1 MTPKP
6 LGLHGIE
13 VISTF
18 MNKILFLFFALL
30 LSGAAYAAT
39 EPPAENGLMSN
50 YELGAG
56 DKILITV
63 FREPDLTMEAK
74 LTDAGTIIF
83 PFLGEMNV
91 KGLTVGK
98 LKDKITQGLS
108 GRYLKDPSVS
118 VSVLAYREFFVNG
131 EVKQPG
137 AFPYLPG
144 LTVQKAISIAGGF
157 TERASQSSVQL
168 EREKDANRQGIE
180 VDMDAT
186 IAPGDVV
193 IVEESFF

>member
-1 MTPKP
+1 
-6 LGLHGIE
+6 
-13 VISTF
+13 
-18 MNKILFLFFALL
+18 MNKTLLLFLLALI
-30 LSGAAYAAT
+30 GTAGAAT
-39 EPPAENGLMSN
+39 EAAPDQGGLSH

-56 DKILITV
+56 DKVLITV
-63 FREPDLTMEAK
+63 FREPDLTVETK

-118 VSVLAYREFFVNG
+118 VSILEYREFFVNG
-131 EVKQPG
+131 EVNKPG
-137 AFPYLPG
+137 AYPYIPG

-168 EREKDANRQGIE
+168 EREKDKDHQAIE
-180 VDMDAT
+180 VKLDAP
-186 IAPGDVV
+186 IAPGDIL

>member
-1 MTPKP
+1 
-6 LGLHGIE
+6 
-13 VISTF
+13 
-18 MNKILFLFFALL
+18 MNKILLL
-30 LSGAAYAAT
+30 LFLLFLSSAAT
-39 EPPAENGLMSN
+39 ASAEPSVDNGLMSN

-91 KGLTVGK
+91 KSLTVGK

-118 VSVLAYREFFVNG
+118 VTVLEYREFFVNG
-131 EVKQPG
+131 EVKKPG
-137 AFPYLPG
+137 AFPFLPG

-168 EREKDANRQGIE
+168 EREKDAKRQGIE
-180 VDMDAT
+180 VELDAP

>member
-1 MTPKP
+1 
-6 LGLHGIE
+6 
-13 VISTF
+13 
-18 MNKILFLFFALL
+18 MNKYLVLFIVLL
-30 LSGAAYAAT
+30 ACFTFRANA
-39 EPPAENGLMSN
+39 EPVADNGLMSH

-63 FREPDLTMEAK
+63 FREPDLTLEAK

-108 GRYLKDPSVS
+108 GRYLKDPRVS
-118 VSVLAYREFFVNG
+118 VSVMEYREFFVNG

-137 AFPYLPG
+137 AYPYLPG

-157 TERASQSSVQL
+157 TDRASQSSVLL
-168 EREKDANRQGIE
+168 EREKDANRKGIDVE
-180 VDMDAT
+180 LDAP
-186 IAPGDVV
+186 IAPGDVI

>member
-1 MTPKP
+1 
-6 LGLHGIE
+6 
-13 VISTF
+13 
-18 MNKILFLFFALL
+18 MNRIIFLFIALT
-30 LSGAAYAAT
+30 LSVAAPANT
-39 EPPAENGLMSN
+39 EIDTENGVMSL

-63 FREPDLTMEAK
+63 FREPDLTVEAK

-83 PFLGEMNV
+83 PFLGEINV

-98 LKDKITQGLS
+98 LKDKITQGLM

-118 VSVLAYREFFVNG
+118 VSVMEYRQFFVNG
-131 EVKQPG
+131 EVNKPG
-137 AFPYLPG
+137 AYPYMPG

-157 TERASQSSVQL
+157 SERASQSSVQL
-168 EREKDANRQGIE
+168 EREKDPNSQSIE
-180 VDMDAT
+180 VKLDT
-186 IAPGDVV
+186 PIAPGDVV

>member
-1 MTPKP
+1 MATVFPA
-6 LGLHGIE
+6 
-13 VISTF
+13 
-18 MNKILFLFFALL
+18 FANAVPE
-30 LSGAAYAAT
+30 S
-39 EPPAENGLMSN
+39 ENALMSN

-56 DKILITV
+56 DKISISV
-63 FREPDLTMEAK
+63 FREPDLAVEAK

-98 LKDKITQGLS
+98 LKDKITQGLN
-108 GRYLKDPSVS
+108 GRYLKDPSVT
-118 VSVLAYREFFVNG
+118 VSVLEYREFFVNG
-131 EVKQPG
+131 EVNKPG

-157 TERASQSSVQL
+157 TERASQSSVIL
-168 EREKDANRQGIE
+168 EREKDENRKGVE
-180 VDMDAT
+180 VEMDAPL
-186 IAPGDVV
+186 APGDIV

>member
-1 MTPKP
+1 
-6 LGLHGIE
+6 
-13 VISTF
+13 
-18 MNKILFLFFALL
+18 MNKFLFLFFALF
-30 LSGAAYAAT
+30 LSINAWANT
-39 EPPAENGLMSN
+39 EQTGLMSN

-56 DKILITV
+56 DKIMITV
-63 FREPDLTMEAK
+63 FREPDLTLETK

-98 LKDKITQGLS
+98 LKDRIAQGLS
-108 GRYLKDPSVS
+108 GRYLKDPRVS
-118 VSVLAYREFFVNG
+118 VTVMAYREFFVNG
-131 EVKQPG
+131 EVKKPG

-168 EREKDANRQGIE
+168 EREKDPTRKGID
-180 VDMDAT
+180 VRLDAP
-186 IAPGDVV
+186 IAPGDVI

>member
-1 MTPKP
+1 
-6 LGLHGIE
+6 
-13 VISTF
+13 
-18 MNKILFLFFALL
+18 MNKILFLYFALL
-30 LSGAAYAAT
+30 ISGAANAAA
-39 EPPAENGLMSN
+39 EPPVENGLMSN
-50 YELGAG
+50 YQLGAG
-56 DKILITV
+56 DKIVITV
-63 FREPDLTMEAK
+63 FREPDLSFEAK

-118 VSVLAYREFFVNG
+118 VSVLEYREFFVNG
-131 EVKQPG
+131 EVKKPG

-168 EREKDANRQGIE
+168 EREKDANRQDIDVE
-180 VDMDAT
+180 LDAP
-186 IAPGDVV
+186 IAPGDII